1 MMYEQIEVADSKQL
15 IQTFGSSP
23 DLYEGIELI
32 MRATYEVSLKVSVES
47 VDKSVIS
54 INNLHINK
62 HRK

>member
-32 MRATYEVSLKVSVES
+32 MRATYEVSLKVSV
-47 VDKSVIS
+47 
-54 INNLHINK
+54 
-62 HRK
+62 